1 MAHKAGA
8 PVIPLSIVNS
18 HKVMPIGWMFA
29 MKPSYGTAKVI
40 VHEPV
45 ESVGRT
51 EEELAEAVRESMIS
65 GLPDDQVPLKKKW
78 EKIWIKN
85 VEKRRNDESSFSIAE
100 WRK

>member
-8 PVIPLSIVNS
+8 PVIPLSIINS

-29 MKPSYGTAKVI
+29 MKPSHGNAKVI

-51 EEELAEAVRESMIS
+51 EEELAEAVRESMMS
-65 GLPDDQVPLKKKW
+65 GLPEDQVPLNK
-78 EKIWIKN
+78 
-85 VEKRRNDESSFSIAE
+85 
-100 WRK
+100 